1 MAWRLIAARGA
12 IASAGGPWPKSIE
25 GTLGIFCVADAR
37 RRATNAL
44 FGLDADLLDAVTTA
58 DLNQRAARPLRA
70 GLKID
75 RVRAA
80 LGKAP
85 RDAEDG
91 LRAMREVINSA

>member
-44 FGLDADLLDAVTTA
+44 FGLDADLRALIRHENIGILDAEGEGCHRGGGF
-58 DLNQRAARPLRA
+58 RAPPLT
-70 GLKID
+70 
-75 RVRAA
+75 
-80 LGKAP
+80 
-85 RDAEDG
+85 
-91 LRAMREVINSA
+91 